1 MASRRV
7 ETPQPLDTE
16 DQINYFC
23 NTTQGDIGTR
33 AKLVKIT
40 GRDQNE
46 NNATT
51 LSLSIDEE
59 EEATNTPITKE
70 LRRSKRQNS
79 DICLEEDIC
88 SNLDENTGIEMED
101 SLEKPHP
108 PYCPRPPKLT
118 K

>member
-7 ETPQPLDTE
+7 ETPQPLDTA
-16 DQINYFC
+16 DQRNYSC
-23 NTTQGDIGTR
+23 STTPADISTR

-59 EEATNTPITKE
+59 DEARNTPIAKE

-88 SNLDENTGIEMED
+88 SNLEENTGIELED
-101 SLEKPHP
+101 NVALSQKTLV
-108 PYCPRPPKLT
+108 Y
-118 K
+118 